1 MVVITNLMAW
11 TWHHVFNGSPMC
23 KEVKPDIIFPGAEGR
38 HHRWWFLPK
47 EIRPGSFPSSQRRP
61 RQDPPSSEGTWGP
74 TLSRSRY
81 PGFPRSDMLLLHPRL
96 AHLLHPLT
104 PHVRSTIRSMRDK
117 TPPRSD
123 GGRECSA
130 SCTRDACSTQ
140 WGGARDYHK
149 QERRA
154 VFLLRAISQL
164 AS

>member
-1 MVVITNLMAW
+1 MVVITKLMAW

-104 PHVRSTIRSMRDK
+104 PHVRSTIRSMRGQD
-117 TPPRSD
+117 T
-123 GGRECSA
+123 
-130 SCTRDACSTQ
+130 
-140 WGGARDYHK
+140 
-149 QERRA
+149 A
-154 VFLLRAISQL
+154 VFRRRERVLRLPHQRRLLNTMRWRQGLPQARE
-164 AS
+164 ASSLLTASHITAS